1 MAERKSGPVK
11 PPVLD
16 LKARQ
21 TKPKDA
27 TGKPDAGAA
36 ASSNDQA
43 APSEPAGKPAAASG
57 SAAAGAKDPAA
68 SARPPEAGTA
78 GTSGDKSQP
87 GARESKPGSGAASA
101 TPKPDAPK
109 SPPPGPPPRPQARL
123 AMPWSAISIATLGGA
138 LLAVLLV
145 YLLATWLPLPNSA
158 APIADP
164 APQLAA
170 LDENDAAL
178 QQRLADLEERAA
190 DTQISL
196 DATIA
201 QLDSGLAGLRSSLE
215 ELREAMPAPVDVEL
229 SGITAQLQT
238 LESRLD
244 ATAAGASSSDAA
256 ALADSLA
263 TIEET
268 LAGLGD
274 RVGSIEEQLET
285 TEAEIAEI
293 DSRLSDFGSSL
304 TAQTSSLGG
313 GDVTPSA
320 RLPLIV
326 SGLDTA
332 FDTGRPYAVELQS
345 LTALLPDLPVPSAI
359 AAASESGL
367 PRPDLLVRRFHER
380 LPDILAGRTATATG
394 DWSEGALEWAKALLA
409 LRPAEEME
417 GDSPEAVISRL
428 EAAME
433 RGDFVAA
440 AGLLAELPAP
450 MRDAAGPLADDILL
464 HAEADTFITGL
475 RAQALAPPPLEAPQ

>member
-21 TKPKDA
+21 TRPKTADG
-27 TGKPDAGAA
+27 TPESGAA
-36 ASSNDQA
+36 ASSTEEA
-43 APSEPAGKPAAASG
+43 ASSEAARKPAAAG
-57 SAAAGAKDPAA
+57 EPVAAASGPVA
-68 SARPPEAGTA
+68 SARPPEAGA
-78 GTSGDKSQP
+78 AEASGGK
-87 GARESKPGSGAASA
+87 AA
-101 TPKPDAPK
+101 PKPDAPK

-123 AMPWSAISIATLGGA
+123 AMPWSAISIAAVGGA
-138 LLAVLLV
+138 LLALILV
-145 YLLATWLPLPNSA
+145 YLLAAWLPLPNSA

-164 APQLAA
+164 AAQLAA
-170 LDENDAAL
+170 LEENDAAL
-178 QQRLADLEERAA
+178 QQRLGALEEQTV
-190 DTQISL
+190 DTQLSL
-196 DATIA
+196 DATIE
-201 QLDSGLAGLRSSLE
+201 QLDSGLAGLRRSLE
-215 ELREAMPAPVDVEL
+215 ELRAAMPEPVEVEL

-263 TIEET
+263 GIEEA
-268 LAGLGD
+268 LAGLGG
-274 RVGSIEEQLET
+274 RMEAVEEQLAA
-285 TEAEIAEI
+285 TEAEIAAI
-293 DSRLSDFGSSL
+293 DSRLTDLGSSL
-304 TAQTSSLGG
+304 TAQTSGLGG
-313 GDVTPSA
+313 GDVTPAA

-345 LTALLPDLPVPSAI
+345 LTALLPDLPVPPAI

-394 DWSEGALEWAKALLA
+394 DWTEGALEWAKALLA

-440 AGLLAELPAP
+440 AGLMAELPAP